1 MELSREQR
9 RDWLTGFLTVRQASE
24 QLFSWTSTFSAA
36 ARDARRATG
45 RDVITGIIE
54 RQDPAAGW
62 LGTLGYLILL
72 DQVGGCFAP
81 RTLPRPAPLP
91 NAFARALTYFA
102 PAVTD
107 TDIVTMYALRCA
119 FAHDYALTNR
129 HKNDRRLTHRFL
141 IVDDPTA
148 PLFEYPA
155 VPWTGRYEDRQRSN
169 QTRVNLQAVGD
180 VTESVVASI
189 AGLLKA
195 DDLVI
200 VLPGGMD
207 ELLARFTLQQR
218 P

>member
-1 MELSREQR
+1 MELSREER

-45 RDVITGIIE
+45 RDVITGTIE

-62 LGTLGYLILL
+62 LGTVGYLILL

-107 TDIVTMYALRCA
+107 TDIVTMYALLAPSQATRPDQSPQERPPS
-119 FAHDYALTNR
+119 H
-129 HKNDRRLTHRFL
+129 THRFL

-155 VPWTGRYEDRQRSN
+155 VPWTGRYENRQRSN

-180 VTESVVASI
+180 VTESVVVVASI
-189 AGLLKA
+189 AGLLS
-195 DDLVI
+195 
-200 VLPGGMD
+200 
-207 ELLARFTLQQR
+207 RRTTW
-218 P
+218 